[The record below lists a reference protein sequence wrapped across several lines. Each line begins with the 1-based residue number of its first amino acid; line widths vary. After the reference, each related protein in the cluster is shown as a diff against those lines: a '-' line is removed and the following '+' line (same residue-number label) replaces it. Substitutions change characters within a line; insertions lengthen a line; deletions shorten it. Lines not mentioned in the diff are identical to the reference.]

1 MKVANAEAG
10 SLDYRL
16 NILGVRVTAQS
27 CQLIAKTSD
36 EWGPIGQRLDL
47 PVHVPRNAEDVKEA
61 ADSPLKLTAY
71 QFNTE
76 NPGSDIA
83 EVLDQSKNFEAAM
96 ATALA
101 AAAEQKA

>member
-16 NILGVRVTAQS
+16 NILGIRVTATG

-36 EWGPIGQRLDL
+36 EWGPIGQHQAL
-47 PVHVPRNAEDVKEA
+47 PVQVPRNAEEFKEA

-71 QFNTE
+71 QFNAE

-83 EVLDQSKNFEAAM
+83 EVLDQSKDFAAAM
-96 ATALA
+96 ATAIA